1 MIKEIDING
10 FNTELKNTKLDY
22 PQSSNGNAFKLFF
35 NYLGVA
41 SRGGSKTYTTCQIIK
56 DYEDNVMKS
65 SQGTHKIRTI
75 LISPT
80 IDANS
85 SMLNNLKSLSPNDMY
100 SEYKEDT
107 LKDII
112 DDIKSII
119 DEVDEYKEYE
129 KAYYVVDN
137 TPKSKIKDLLK
148 ISPELFDVL
157 EKYNFEPPKVVA
169 ENFRY
174 IEKPIT
180 FLVIDDCMG
189 SSAFNRKSQSLLLY
203 WLIKNR
209 HIFTSFFLLVQSMK
223 SVPKNI
229 RLNCNV
235 YFLGKFASKKMI
247 LNDLYDEVSNILT
260 PEEFEMIY
268 DHAIKASKYGALII
282 DNSGDTKRFY
292 RNLEK
297 EIILEK

>member
-1 MIKEIDING
+1 MIREVDIKG
-10 FNTELKNTKLDY
+10 FKSKLENTKLDY
-22 PQSSNGNAFKLFF
+22 PQSSNHNAFKLFF

-56 DYEDNVMKS
+56 EYENSVMKS
-65 SQGTHKIRTI
+65 SQGVHKIRTI

-85 SMLNNLKSLSPNDMY
+85 SMFANLKSLSPNDMY

-107 LKDII
+107 LRDII
-112 DDIKSII
+112 DDIKTII
-119 DEVDEYKEYE
+119 DEVEEFKEYKQ
-129 KAYYVVDN
+129 AYYVVDN
-137 TPKSKIKDLLK
+137 TPKNKIKDLMK
-148 ISPELFDVL
+148 ISPELFDIL
-157 EKYNFEPPKVVA
+157 KKYNFEDPKIVA
-169 ENFRY
+169 EQFRY
-174 IEKPIT
+174 TEKPIT

-189 SSAFNRKSQSLLLY
+189 SSAFNKKSQSLLLY

-235 YFLGKFASKKMI
+235 YFLGKFASKKMV
-247 LNDLYDEVSNILT
+247 LDDLYQEVSNILT

-268 DHAIKASKYGALII
+268 DHAIKSSKYGALII
-282 DNSGDTKRFY
+282 DNSGDEKRFY

>member
-1 MIKEIDING
+1 
-10 FNTELKNTKLDY
+10 
-22 PQSSNGNAFKLFF
+22 
-35 NYLGVA
+35 
-41 SRGGSKTYTTCQIIK
+41 
-56 DYEDNVMKS
+56 
-65 SQGTHKIRTI
+65 
-75 LISPT
+75 
-80 IDANS
+80 
-85 SMLNNLKSLSPNDMY
+85 
-100 SEYKEDT
+100 
-107 LKDII
+107 
-112 DDIKSII
+112 
-119 DEVDEYKEYE
+119 
-129 KAYYVVDN
+129 
-137 TPKSKIKDLLK
+137 
-148 ISPELFDVL
+148 
-157 EKYNFEPPKVVA
+157 
-169 ENFRY
+169 
-174 IEKPIT
+174 
-180 FLVIDDCMG
+180 MG
-189 SSAFNRKSQSLLLY
+189 SSAFKRKSQSLLLY

-260 PEEFEMIY
+260 PQEFEMIY